1 MVNTWFE
8 MIRTDVLQ
16 LYAMPRAQLL
26 GNDGRM
32 LLDTVATL
40 ANTAFVGQIDQQG
53 QVTPGVIQI
62 HYAIQQLATFDIRA
76 CTASNPCSVQ

>member
-26 GNDGRM
+26 GNDGRT